1 MLFYNPPPSVR
12 KKVEQP
18 SFRVLA
24 DTLNSIE
31 RYGDYK
37 YTKTPV
43 RHRHPLLRRLK
54 HLKHFIPPFDT
65 WKGQLEYVAA
75 SSDGLDV
82 LMYHISNT
90 YDTRRRTW
98 RAPFVDHSRYLDC
111 LVTAVAHSLFLNNP
125 AVSGRNGEGGGVE
138 DNTKQRREK
147 KPFVETWHLE
157 IALRL
162 RFDTPTRPNPILN
175 ETHTEIVEG
184 IFFVLFDRL
193 FDPQSGVCEWR
204 LAKKMLDYTTQSRL
218 EKKWGTA
225 VKILT
230 RYTELHTDLPF
241 GILAWGNEGTY
252 LHRCAYCMNHRVLK
266 YLLSFEEGKR
276 VINEVNHGD
285 DTALKIAIKV
295 NSIECV
301 KTLLSFNARVDKACL
316 ALTYPGQQEIRKL
329 LGVDGP

>member
-1 MLFYNPPPSVR
+1 MVLFYNPPPSVR

-54 HLKHFIPPFDT
+54 HLKHLIPPFDT
-65 WKGQLEYVAA
+65 WKGQLESVAA

-90 YDTRRRTW
+90 YDTYHMTW
-98 RAPFVDHSRYLDC
+98 RAPFVNHSRYLDH
-111 LVTAVAHSLFLNNP
+111 LVTAVASSLRL
-125 AVSGRNGEGGGVE
+125 
-138 DNTKQRREK
+138 T
-147 KPFVETWHLE
+147 PFVKYDIWHLD
-157 IALRL
+157 IALNL
-162 RFDTPTRPNPILN
+162 LFDTPTRPNPNLN

-184 IFFVLFDRL
+184 IFFVLFERL
-193 FDPQSGVCEWR
+193 SETPRLDECL
-204 LAKKMLDYTTQSRL
+204 LAKKMLDYTTQLGLSAGM
-218 EKKWGTA
+218 KSKWETA

-230 RYTELHTDLPF
+230 RYTEIHGDLPR
-241 GILAWGNEGTY
+241 GRLAWGDKGDTY
-252 LHRCAYCMNHRVLK
+252 LHRCVYFMNHIVLK
-266 YLLSFEEGKR
+266 CLLDSFEEGR
-276 VINEVNHGD
+276 RLINAVNEDGY
-285 DTALKIAIKV
+285 TALTMAIKV

-301 KTLLSFNARVDKACL
+301 KTLLSFNARVEYDL
-316 ALTYPGQQEIRKL
+316 WVALIRPGQQEIREL
-329 LGVDGP
+329 LQQAVPA